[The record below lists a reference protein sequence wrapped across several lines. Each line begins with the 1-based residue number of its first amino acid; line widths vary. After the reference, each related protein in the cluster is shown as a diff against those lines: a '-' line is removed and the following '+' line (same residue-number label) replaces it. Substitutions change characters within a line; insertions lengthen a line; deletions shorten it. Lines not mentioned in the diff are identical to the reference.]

1 MKKKNIILPLYYTFV
16 SLLFTLESIIYINDA
31 GDQIDFARMAQ
42 KFGFFEF
49 AIHRYQ
55 TWSSRLLI
63 ESVTMF
69 MSSHYLIF
77 DITMLV
83 SLAVFFY
90 CFNGIFLNKQKYWLL
105 QFVTP
110 ILFLIA
116 FPSIFFTGAGLIATV
131 TNYLFPMIA
140 FIIAWYCLLQKK
152 QSYTIIALPFL
163 LFACMQEQ
171 FTVYSFILFLYF
183 CISAYIKDRKVDM
196 TYLLAT
202 AISFLGIP
210 SGLLA
215 PGSDNRVAIES
226 EMWYP
231 GFEKLSLL
239 IKILKGY
246 LETNRVLLVTSELS
260 IVFIFLGILV
270 IATIVKKQYFSAF
283 LSGAVI
289 YTVVAHKLALGS
301 LLTAVQRVIDDQN
314 KRGDVTYFS
323 IKENLYPLIVY
334 TLILCVLAAVVFFIF
349 RNRAEGLSAVIVLIA
364 GYASRMAVSLSPTI
378 YASGIRT
385 YTPLILSL
393 LIVVVMIAKE
403 LDSDFQK
410 RAFVG
415 NDTRN
420 IEKS

>member
-202 AISFLGIP
+202 AISFLGIL

-215 PGSDNRVAIES
+215 L
-226 EMWYP
+226 W
-231 GFEKLSLL
+231 F
-239 IKILKGY
+239 
-246 LETNRVLLVTSELS
+246 
-260 IVFIFLGILV
+260 
-270 IATIVKKQYFSAF
+270 
-283 LSGAVI
+283 
-289 YTVVAHKLALGS
+289 
-301 LLTAVQRVIDDQN
+301 
-314 KRGDVTYFS
+314 
-323 IKENLYPLIVY
+323 
-334 TLILCVLAAVVFFIF
+334 
-349 RNRAEGLSAVIVLIA
+349 
-364 GYASRMAVSLSPTI
+364 
-378 YASGIRT
+378 
-385 YTPLILSL
+385 
-393 LIVVVMIAKE
+393 
-403 LDSDFQK
+403 
-410 RAFVG
+410 
-415 NDTRN
+415 
-420 IEKS
+420 